1 LVGTRN
7 GKQDYTSL
15 KTPATWANGPFGHG
29 GGGAKMATAVATFF
43 NWQLK
48 GDQAAKKVFLDPS
61 DKTLKNLGYQEVER
75 KNWK

>member
-1 LVGTRN
+1 
-7 GKQDYTSL
+7 
-15 KTPATWANGPFGHG
+15 
-29 GGGAKMATAVATFF
+29 MATAVATFF

-48 GDQAAKKVFLDPS
+48 GDEAAKKVFLDPS